1 MGRRKKAGCN
11 NLPAELDMGDGPCR
25 LIALEKAAGVPS
37 TAVYD
42 RGQPFEIVQ
51 AAALFWVQDF

>member
-42 RGQPFEIVQ
+42 RV
-51 AAALFWVQDF
+51 AAPDISGAVALP